1 MYQKYFKRLLD
12 IILSGL
18 AIVVFSPVLLCIS
31 ILVRIKLGKPVIFRQ
46 DRPGYHERI
55 FTLYKFRTMTDRRDE
70 NGVLLPDGQRLTRF
84 GVFLRKT
91 SLDELPELFNI
102 FKGDMSIV
110 GPRPLLIEYIPYYT
124 KKERKRHD
132 VRPGLSGLAQI
143 CGRNSLVWE
152 DRLEKDVQYVE
163 KITLFGDITIIFK
176 TIVKVFKRVDVAED
190 TNLTEGNFAEQR
202 KQSIGV

>member
-1 MYQKYFKRLLD
+1 MYQKYFKRLFD

-31 ILVRIKLGKPVIFRQ
+31 VLVRIKLGKPIIFRQ
-46 DRPGYHERI
+46 ERPGYHERI

-124 KKERKRHD
+124 EKERKRHD

-143 CGRNSLVWE
+143 CGRNSLKWE
-152 DRLEKDVQYVE
+152 DRLEKDVEYVG
-163 KITLFGDITIIFK
+163 KITLIGDITIIFK
-176 TIVKVFKRVDVAED
+176 TIVKVFKSADVAED
-190 TNLTEGNFAEQR
+190 TNLTEGNFAELR
-202 KQSIGV
+202 RQSIGV